1 MRYLLGSLIFTT
13 MLLAGCEQKVEQS
26 VIAVNL
32 GIPNQPSSA
41 LLHIALDQG
50 YFTEAGLNVTPH
62 YYASGK
68 RALLDGYVSGEIDY
82 LSTADA
88 PFVLKVSTE
97 LPELKV
103 LASIYTTDNL
113 NRIVAR
119 KDAGISSLV
128 DLKGKRVAT
137 QSNSAV
143 HYFLHSVIEEQQL
156 EHSELSVSFMP
167 ADQLPLSLAGGQI
180 DAFSMREPY
189 VSQARDLL
197 GDDKV
202 VVLAS
207 PGTYVQSEL
216 LIARDTIH
224 AKQPEVAERILSA
237 LIKAERFALDD
248 ADAAIAVVSKALKTT
263 PDAIAVNWQGFDYA
277 VRLNQA
283 LLSQLERM
291 SQWIVLE
298 VDNKAVPPNF
308 LNSIDSAPLTKV
320 APSAVS
326 LVR

>member
-1 MRYLLGSLIFTT
+1 MRFIVGTILVLSS
-13 MLLAGCEQKVEQS
+13 LLAGCERQVDRS
-26 VIAVNL
+26 PISINL

-41 LLHIALDQG
+41 LLHIALAQG
-50 YFTEAGLNVTPH
+50 FFTEEGLDVTPH

-88 PFVLKVSTE
+88 PFVLKVSTDM
-97 LPELKV
+97 PELKV

-119 KDAGISSLV
+119 KDVGISSLS

-156 EHSELSVSFMP
+156 DHTDLSVSFMP

-189 VSQARDLL
+189 VSQARELL
-197 GDDKV
+197 GDDSV
-202 VVLAS
+202 IVLDS

-224 AKQPEVAERILSA
+224 AKQPEVAERMLSA

-248 ADAAIAVVSKALKTT
+248 ADAAITVVSKALSTT
-263 PDAIAVNWQGFDYA
+263 SDAIAVNWQGFDYS

-298 VDNKAVPPNF
+298 VDNEAIPPNF